1 MAGLNNTKIKRTH
14 DNLYLKENRYK
25 KPKEV
30 FKLALKLI
38 KKNLVLKKN
47 LTIGDYGCANGE
59 SSYFFKKNLK
69 DSEII
74 GYDVLRPLIQKAKK
88 EVKNVKFVCG
98 SVLHKKLSKVNSND
112 ISICIGVLSIFDSFE
127 IFLNNLIHWTKP
139 KGRIYINTF
148 FNKYPFDVNIK
159 YSSSNNWLNKKP
171 KYWESGYNIFSKQ
184 TISKFLKNKKEV
196 KKFKFHKFIMK
207 KKIKQN
213 KKDYLRAWTIGS
225 GNKKMIINGLNMI
238 QTFYFIEIIL
248 NK

>member
-1 MAGLNNTKIKRTH
+1 MNKTKIKRTH
-14 DNLYLKENRYK
+14 DNLYLEENRYK

-30 FKLALKLI
+30 FKQALKLI
-38 KKNLVLKKN
+38 KKDLILKKN
-47 LTIGDYGCANGE
+47 LIIGDYGCANGE
-59 SSYFFKKNLK
+59 SSYFFKENLK
-69 DSEII
+69 VAEIT
-74 GYDVLRPLIQKAKK
+74 GYDVLRPLIWKAKK
-88 EVKNVKFVCG
+88 EVKNVKFICG
-98 SVLHKKLSKVNSND
+98 SVLNKKISKIKSND

-127 IFLNNLIHWTKP
+127 TFFNNLIHWTKP
-139 KGRIYINTF
+139 KGKIYVHTF

-159 YSSSNNWLNKKP
+159 YSKSKNWFNKKP

-196 KKFKFHKFIMK
+196 KSFKFHKFIMN

-213 KKDYLRAWTIGS
+213 QKDYLRAWTIGS
-225 GNKKMIINGLNMI
+225 QKKMIINGLNMI

>member
-1 MAGLNNTKIKRTH
+1 MNNTKIKRIH
-14 DNLYLKENRYK
+14 DNLYLKENKYK

-30 FKLALKLI
+30 FKQALKLI
-38 KKNLVLKKN
+38 KKN

-74 GYDVLRPLIQKAKK
+74 GYDVLRPLIQKA
-88 EVKNVKFVCG
+88 
-98 SVLHKKLSKVNSND
+98 
-112 ISICIGVLSIFDSFE
+112 
-127 IFLNNLIHWTKP
+127 
-139 KGRIYINTF
+139 
-148 FNKYPFDVNIK
+148 
-159 YSSSNNWLNKKP
+159 
-171 KYWESGYNIFSKQ
+171 
-184 TISKFLKNKKEV
+184 KKEV